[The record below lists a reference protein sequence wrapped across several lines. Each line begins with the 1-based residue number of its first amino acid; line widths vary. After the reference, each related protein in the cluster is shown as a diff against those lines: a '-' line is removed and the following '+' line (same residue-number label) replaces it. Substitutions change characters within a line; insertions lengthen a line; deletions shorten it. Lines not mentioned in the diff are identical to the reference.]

1 MHNLYNPV
9 FQTEDNCMDPLFFI
23 IFYCRQSG
31 GSQNRLRFLE
41 KMRKVTARRKLD
53 AIKSLKSENHKYLS
67 FFVCRN
73 PVEKLLSVYN
83 FMLYQTRIKKKIF
96 EKFPR
101 KNPPTWEQYIHL
113 VATRDR
119 ARDLNGLSG
128 GVVEKCSP
136 CHYNFDAVI
145 KMESFNKDSR

>member
-1 MHNLYNPV
+1 MIMFYKVRISSLIHHPSLSV
-9 FQTEDNCMDPLFFI
+9 I
-23 IFYCRQSG
+23 VIFCRQSG
-31 GSQNRLRFLE
+31 GSQTRLRTLE
-41 KMRKVTARRKLD
+41 KLRKVSARKKVD
-53 AIKSLKSENHKYLS
+53 AINSLKSENHKYLS

-113 VATRDR
+113 VAMRDP

-136 CHYNFDAVI
+136 CHYHFDAVI